1 MIYSIIEVDIGGI
14 LAMNRITKIINNIAE
29 DVIDTYDIHIPI
41 CNINDVV
48 TTFGGYVYESADIC
62 NSDVMKQNDR
72 FVIYIPSSYS
82 TERKRFA
89 VAQELGHLFLHM
101 GYKISPKLW
110 DNERNM
116 VYYESRSPLEEY
128 QANDFADALLMPKN
142 VYKKVLEQYTTGGKV
157 QTAKIAEYFGV
168 SVSTAYSRGKSLG
181 LLA

>member
-1 MIYSIIEVDIGGI
+1 
-14 LAMNRITKIINNIAE
+14 MNRITTMINNIAE

-41 CNINDVV
+41 RNINNVV
-48 TTFGGYVYESADIC
+48 TVLGGYLNESADIC
-62 NSDVMKQNDR
+62 NSDVMKWNDG

-82 TERKRFA
+82 AERKQFA

-110 DNERNM
+110 DNQRNM
-116 VYYESRSPLEEY
+116 VYYESKSPLEEY

-181 LLA
+181 LLV

>member
-1 MIYSIIEVDIGGI
+1 MNKITAMINSLAKDIID
-14 LAMNRITKIINNIAE
+14 A
-29 DVIDTYDIHIPI
+29 YDIHIPI
-41 CNINDVV
+41 HDMNDVV
-48 TTFGGYVYESADIC
+48 TMLGGCIEENNSVCDSAIK
-62 NSDVMKQNDR
+62 KQNDR

-101 GYKISPKLW
+101 GYMISPELW
-110 DNERNM
+110 EKQKNM
-116 VYYESRSPLEEY
+116 VYYESKSPLEEY
-128 QANDFADALLMPKN
+128 QANDFADALLMPKD

-168 SVSTAYSRGKSLG
+168 SVLTAYSRGKSLG